1 MTQPAAPVHV
11 PLWLCVSHGQRHRL
25 MFHCGS
31 VHDTARGTGP
41 CSTVALRIT
50 RPEAPA
56 NVPPQLCASH
66 ICDRAWSSRTTLQSR
81 KCQQS
86 YCRKGP
92 PAFPGCLPLTVGL
105 DLELTVP
112 WCRGEIIDVY
122 STLAVY
128 KKFGS
133 FLTLDPT
140 TLERNGFLSNCR
152 AGKLQAAC
160 SSCSKGGLHAARSKS
175 DQTSSC
181 SLL

>member
-1 MTQPAAPVHV
+1 MTRPEAPVHV
-11 PLWLCVSHGQRHRL
+11 PLWLCTSHGQRHQL
-25 MFHCGS
+25 MFHHSS
-31 VHDTARGTGP
+31 VP
-41 CSTVALRIT
+41 
-50 RPEAPA
+50 
-56 NVPPQLCASH
+56 H